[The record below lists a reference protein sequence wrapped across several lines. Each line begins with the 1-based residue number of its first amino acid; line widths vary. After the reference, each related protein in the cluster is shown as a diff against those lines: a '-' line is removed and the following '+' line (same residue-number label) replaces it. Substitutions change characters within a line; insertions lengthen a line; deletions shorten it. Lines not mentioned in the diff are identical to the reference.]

1 MKKTDFL
8 EAKLNILGTAVVDM
22 LELLYDSKIA
32 ELSEPALKIAGEM
45 YDTLET
51 IAEKMVSES

>member
-1 MKKTDFL
+1 MKKTDYL

-22 LELLYDSKIA
+22 LELLYDSKIK

-51 IAEKMVSES
+51 IAEKMISES